1 VREAQDYTWHALER
15 AYRPG
20 MGQWLPDRL
29 FWARD
34 AHADADEPP
43 DPASATAIRAHDAP
57 GTH

>member
-1 VREAQDYTWHALER
+1 
-15 AYRPG
+15 

-34 AHADADEPP
+34 GHADDGEAP
-43 DPASATAIRAHDAP
+43 DAPSPTAIRAHDAP